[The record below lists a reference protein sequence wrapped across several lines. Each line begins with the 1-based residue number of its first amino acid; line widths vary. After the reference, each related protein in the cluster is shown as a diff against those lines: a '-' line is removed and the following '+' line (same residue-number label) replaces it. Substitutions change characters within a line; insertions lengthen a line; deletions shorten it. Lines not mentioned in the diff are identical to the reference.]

1 MEKKPFDPSSAE
13 PQEELRAVPVDNAPT
28 TDPASPDE
36 PIENADEEQHSH
48 GNYMFA
54 LKVLAVLLAIIVIII
69 ILKASGVPI
78 AIKDFLPDFF
88 GHVQPPFPGF
98 DPLRPLF

>member
-1 MEKKPFDPSSAE
+1 MEKKPYDPSAAE
-13 PQEELRAVPVDNAPT
+13 PQEELHAAPAESAPEIEPVL
-28 TDPASPDE
+28 PDE
-36 PIENADEEQHSH
+36 TSEHADEEQHSH

-78 AIKDFLPDFF
+78 AIKEFLPDFF
-88 GHVQPPFPGF
+88 SHIQPTLPGF
-98 DPLRPLF
+98 DLLHSLF